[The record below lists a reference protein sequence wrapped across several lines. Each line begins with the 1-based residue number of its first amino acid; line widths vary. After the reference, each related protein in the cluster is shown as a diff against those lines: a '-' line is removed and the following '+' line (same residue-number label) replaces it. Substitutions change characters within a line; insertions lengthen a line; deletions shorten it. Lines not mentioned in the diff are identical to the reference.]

1 VILVGE
7 MRDLETISAAIAA
20 AETGHIVFGTLHT
33 NSAQGTVNRMIDAF
47 PGNLQDQIRT
57 QLSTSL
63 IGVVAQ
69 TLLPKNGGGRVAAY
83 EVLVVTPGIAN
94 LIRENKTFR
103 INSAI
108 QTGAKFGM
116 NLMDDALFNLWRD
129 GRCTVEDVLSKSH
142 RPDDLAK
149 RIVNARRGIMED
161 GANEEFDH
169 NAPAAGGH

>member
-1 VILVGE
+1 MILVGE
-7 MRDLETISAAIAA
+7 LRDLETIEAAISA

-33 NSAQGTVNRMIDAF
+33 NSAQGTVNRIIDAF

-63 IGVVAQ
+63 IGVLAQ
-69 TLLPKNGGGRVAAY
+69 TLLPRIGGGRVAAF
-83 EVLVVTPGIAN
+83 ESLVVTPGIGN

-116 NLMDDALFNLWRD
+116 QLMDDCLFDVWAAEKAEM
-129 GRCTVEDVLSKSH
+129 EDVLGKAQD
-142 RPDDLAK
+142 PDSLAK
-149 RIVNARRGIMED
+149 RIATARRQIEDSIDELED
-161 GANEEFDH
+161 GDLEEDFD
-169 NAPAAGGH
+169 

>member
-1 VILVGE
+1 
-7 MRDLETISAAIAA
+7 M
-20 AETGHIVFGTLHT
+20 
-33 NSAQGTVNRMIDAF
+33 NRIIDAF

-69 TLLPKNGGGRVAAY
+69 TLLPKIGGGRVAAY

-116 NLMDDALFNLWRD
+116 TLMDDTLFNLWRE
-129 GRCTVEDVLSKSH
+129 GKVTVEDILAKSH

-149 RIVNARRGIMED
+149 RIVNARRGLED
-161 GANEEFDH
+161 TGAAVEEVSTRTLVIVAFRSAKVARRLYRCD
-169 NAPAAGGH
+169 

>member
-7 MRDLETISAAIAA
+7 LRDLETIEAAISA

-33 NSAQGTVNRMIDAF
+33 NSAQGTVNRIIDAF

-63 IGVVAQ
+63 IGVLAQ
-69 TLLPKNGGGRVAAY
+69 TLLPRIGGGRVAAF
-83 EVLVVTPGIAN
+83 ESLVVTPGIGN

-116 NLMDDALFNLWRD
+116 QLMDDCLFDIWSEEKAEMD
-129 GRCTVEDVLSKSH
+129 AVLGKAQD
-142 RPDDLAK
+142 PDSLAK
-149 RIVNARRGIMED
+149 RIATARRQMEADIDELED
-161 GANEEFDH
+161 GDLEEDFD
-169 NAPAAGGH
+169 